1 MIMFIIFIIGM
12 LVDLTRKNQDVVDGY
27 LRKKKTKLP
36 GFV

>member
-1 MIMFIIFIIGM
+1 M

-36 GFV
+36 GFVWKL